1 MAQDSTAI
9 LQTRNMRVFYKT
21 YNSAN
26 TLPTVADYGVDWTG
40 YTDAGLTDGGLSVSI
55 AHSQEA
61 VKADQIFDPAFFVL
75 TDRTITLTTNLAQ
88 MSPALMNVASGMGA
102 VTSVAAGSGSQGSD
116 TLTIDGGVPSI
127 AEYSV
132 GFEAQQQDGEAA
144 QGLVVKGMPSGTLN
158 FNVGQATQ
166 KSLIPLEVTAL
177 AQTTA
182 SDPVFIYR
190 DITPALP

>member
-1 MAQDSTAI
+1 MAQNAQEI
-9 LQTRNMRVFYKT
+9 LQTRNLVVYYKA
-21 YNSAN
+21 YNAAN
-26 TLPTVADYGVDWTG
+26 ALPTAAAYGTPWTG

-61 VKADQIFDPAFFVL
+61 VKADQLFDPAFFVL
-75 TDRTITLTTNLAQ
+75 TDRTITLSTQLAQ
-88 MSPALMNVASGMGA
+88 MSPALMNVASGMG
-102 VTSVAAGSGSQGSD
+102 TISSTPAASGTRGND
-116 TLTIDGGVPSI
+116 TLTINGTVPNI
-127 AEYSV
+127 TDYSV

-144 QGLVVKGMPSGTLN
+144 QGLVLKGMPSGTLN

-177 AQTTA
+177 AQATA
-182 SDPVFIYR
+182 TDPVFIYR